1 MKVGIIGAGNV
12 ATHLVKGFLAAG
24 VEVSVVYSRTLASAQ
39 NLANLNPSIQPVA
52 SLNLQEGPHAD
63 IYLIAVPD
71 QVLPELVAQLTFPN
85 GAVVAHTS
93 GTQPLETLQGVNK
106 GKVGVFYPV
115 QTFSKEKEVDWRR
128 IPICVEGASPEAEE
142 KLRKMGQH
150 LSDQVVVMAGP
161 ARRQLHLAAVFA
173 CNFTNHLWGIAQQVL
188 QQAHLP
194 TSLLEPLAQE
204 TLHKAF
210 LFPPFQVQTGP
221 AQRGDAS
228 TIKAHLQ
235 LLENLP
241 QYQEL
246 YKTMTASI
254 QAVAHEQMAP

>member
-24 VEVSVVYSRTLASAQ
+24 IEVPVVYSRTLASAQ
-39 NLANLNPSIQPVA
+39 ELANLSPSTKATA
-52 SLNLQEGPHAD
+52 SLNFQELPHAD
-63 IYLIAVPD
+63 VYLIAVPD
-71 QVLPELVAQLTFPN
+71 QALPELVPQFKFPE
-85 GAVVAHTS
+85 GVVVAHTS
-93 GTQPLETLQGVNK
+93 GTQPLEILQALSK
-106 GKVGVFYPV
+106 GSAGVFYPV

-128 IPICVEGASPEAEE
+128 VPICVEGSSPEAEE
-142 KLRKMGQH
+142 TLLKLGQRQ
-150 LSDQVVVMAGP
+150 SDQVVVMAGP

-173 CNFTNHLWGIAQQVL
+173 CNFTNHLWGIAQEVL

-194 TSLLEPLAQE
+194 ASLLEPLVEE
-204 TLHKAF
+204 TMRKAF

-221 AQRGDAS
+221 AQRGDTS
-228 TIKAHLQ
+228 TLEAHLK

-246 YKTMTASI
+246 YKTLTTSI
-254 QAVAHEQMAP
+254 QAAAKKK